1 MHACSSECMD
11 RCSFCQLGL
20 PTCKGKKR
28 EKEKEKH
35 VRICTCTKER
45 LQPPATGRTAQ
56 QDANHR
62 LSRLFLSRSPS
73 PTSTRRR
80 SPLLRLPSP
89 TQFPSTQTQVVIIT
103 MSFQFSRPPRLPT
116 FRSPPVSIKTT
127 RGSLSCLETFP

>member
-1 MHACSSECMD
+1 MHVRVNAWIVAPFASLACP
-11 RCSFCQLGL
+11 RAR
-20 PTCKGKKR
+20 KKK
-28 EKEKEKH
+28 KEKEKY
-35 VRICTCTKER
+35 VRTCTCTNER

-80 SPLLRLPSP
+80 SPLLHLPSP
-89 TQFPSTQTQVVIIT
+89 TQFPSTQTQVTILT
-103 MSFQFSRPPRLPT
+103 MSFQFSRPPCLPT